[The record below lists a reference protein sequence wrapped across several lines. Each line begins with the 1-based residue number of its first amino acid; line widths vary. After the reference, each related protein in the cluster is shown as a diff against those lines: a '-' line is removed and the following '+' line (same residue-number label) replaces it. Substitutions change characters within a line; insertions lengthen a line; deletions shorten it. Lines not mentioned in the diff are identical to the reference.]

1 MTMRLRSSRTPT
13 RNGVNS
19 ALILPY
25 YDRYVVTASAD
36 CPDAFGYCDFALGAF
51 GIDTPI
57 KQGARKI
64 IVGDW
69 GNQHCAGEQQHWA
82 YLFSA
87 ELISKQEAEA
97 WAEQVWP
104 SERSEAS

>member
-1 MTMRLRSSRTPT
+1 LSRRLWLLRFRTW
-13 RNGVNS
+13 R
-19 ALILPY
+19 I
-25 YDRYVVTASAD
+25 R
-36 CPDAFGYCDFALGAF
+36 
-51 GIDTPI
+51 IDTPI

-69 GNQHCAGEQQHWA
+69 ADQHCAGEQQRWA

>member
-1 MTMRLRSSRTPT
+1 
-13 RNGVNS
+13 
-19 ALILPY
+19 
-25 YDRYVVTASAD
+25 VV
-36 CPDAFGYCDFALGAF
+36 CDFALGAF

-69 GNQHCAGEQQHWA
+69 ADQHCAGEQQRWA